1 MTDITVTLDPV
12 GPITATIAEGDI
24 VVVLPTGATG
34 PTGPAGPE
42 GGSSVTYAA
51 GENLSTGRVVIIDGG
66 AAWYFQPDDLTH
78 AGRAFGV
85 TITSA
90 TTGNDVDIQM
100 SGEIEDAA
108 LSFDPDK
115 TLWVGADGEI
125 FDTVQAGAG
134 EVHQKAG
141 ISIEGD
147 KMRID
152 FSIQII
158 KT

>member
-1 MTDITVTLDPV
+1 MSDITVTLEPQ
-12 GPITATIAEGDI
+12 GPITAIVEPGDI
-24 VVVLPTGATG
+24 NIFLPQGATG
-34 PTGPAGPE
+34 PVGPAGPE

-66 AAWYFQPDDLTH
+66 AAWYFQPADVTH

-115 TLWVGADGEI
+115 TLWAGADGEI

-141 ISIEGD
+141 MSIEGD